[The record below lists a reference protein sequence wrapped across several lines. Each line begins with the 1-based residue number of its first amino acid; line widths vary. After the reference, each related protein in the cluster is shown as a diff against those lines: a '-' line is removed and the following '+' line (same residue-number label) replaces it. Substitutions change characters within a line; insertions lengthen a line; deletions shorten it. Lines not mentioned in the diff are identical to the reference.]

1 MGERRLSRRVRI
13 RIRTRTLRPR
23 PRRSPRTE
31 NGSMEEVIMEG
42 VVVMEEVME
51 EVMDFVEVIREV
63 VVEVTEVGKTKGRGV
78 MGVRG
83 NM

>member
-1 MGERRLSRRVRI
+1 
-13 RIRTRTLRPR
+13 
-23 PRRSPRTE
+23 
-31 NGSMEEVIMEG
+31 MEEVIMEG